1 MTDMNQNFILQD
13 LSLDSM
19 QTSHHH
25 YNPFK
30 TLQELDINVHHQPQ
44 EQPLDLTLEDK
55 LEDDKSGN
63 NVNE

>member
-1 MTDMNQNFILQD
+1 MTDMNPTFILQD

-30 TLQELDINVHHQPQ
+30 TLQELDINVHHQ
-44 EQPLDLTLEDK
+44 EQPKIDLKQEDK